1 MNCEEYRQALASDPS
16 FDGGCDVNDCS
27 ECRAYREEMRALEA
41 TIVNAL
47 TIDVPELSRP
57 DLPEIDA
64 SNVVALGGNRA
75 RRSAPVWLALA
86 ASVVVAA
93 FLGIRLVG
101 TDANYD
107 SLAAEIVAH
116 LDHEPWALTVTDT
129 PVSDS
134 RLNRVVPASVA
145 RMNHDA
151 GLITYAQSCI
161 INGKTVPHLV
171 IQGETGPVTILLM
184 PDEKV
189 STAVDLE
196 GDNINGV
203 LLPVGDGSIAI
214 IGNRGER
221 LGAIRDNVVSSVMWG
236 T

>member
-1 MNCEEYRQALASDPS
+1 MNCEEYRQRLASDPS
-16 FDGGCDVNDCS
+16 FDGGSHVDGCAD
-27 ECRAYREEMRALEA
+27 CRAYRDEMRTLEA
-41 TIVNAL
+41 TIVGAL
-47 TIDVPELSRP
+47 TIDVPELSMPELP
-57 DLPEIDA
+57 DIDD
-64 SNVVALGGNRA
+64 SNVVALGSKRA

-86 ASVVVAA
+86 ASAIFAA
-93 FLGIRLVG
+93 FLGVRMIG

-107 SLAAEIVAH
+107 SLADEIIAH
-116 LDHEPWALTVTDT
+116 LDHEPFALTVSDK
-129 PVSDS
+129 PVSDT
-134 RLNRVVPASVA
+134 RLNRIVPANVA

-161 INGKTVPHLV
+161 INGKKVPHLV

-184 PDEKV
+184 PEEKV
-189 STAVDLE
+189 SVAVDLDGE
-196 GDNINGV
+196 NINGV

-221 LGAIRDNVVSSVMWG
+221 LDPIRKNVESSVMWG

>member
-16 FDGGCDVNDCS
+16 FDGGSHVDGCAACQ
-27 ECRAYREEMRALEA
+27 AYRDEMRALEA
-41 TIVNAL
+41 TIVSAL
-47 TIDVPELSRP
+47 KIDVPELSMP
-57 DLPEIDA
+57 DLPDVDD
-64 SNVVALGGNRA
+64 SNVVALGNKRA
-75 RRSAPVWLALA
+75 RRGAPVWLALA
-86 ASVVVAA
+86 ASVIVAA
-93 FLGIRLVG
+93 FLGVRLVCTG
-101 TDANYD
+101 ANYD
-107 SLAAEIVAH
+107 SLAEEIIAH
-116 LDHEPWALTVTDT
+116 LDHEPWALTVSDT
-129 PVSDS
+129 PVSDA
-134 RLNRVVPASVA
+134 RLSRVVPANVA

-161 INGKTVPHLV
+161 INGNTVPHLV

-196 GDNINGV
+196 GENVNGV

-221 LGAIRDNVVSSVMWG
+221 LDPIRKNVESSVMWG

>member
-16 FDGGCDVNDCS
+16 FDGGCDVNACS
-27 ECRAYREEMRALEA
+27 ECGAYREEVRALEA

-47 TIDVPELSRP
+47 TIDVPELSMP

-64 SNVVALGGNRA
+64 SNVVALGDKRA
-75 RRSAPVWLALA
+75 RRGAPVWLALA

-101 TDANYD
+101 TDADYD
-107 SLAAEIVAH
+107 ALAAEIVAH

-129 PVSDS
+129 PVSDA

-145 RMNHDA
+145 RMNHNA

-161 INGKTVPHLV
+161 INGNTVPHLV
-171 IQGETGPVTILLM
+171 IQGETGPVTILLL

-221 LGAIRDNVVSSVMWG
+221 LDAIRENVVSSVMWG